1 MAAQEILAIS
11 QTQASNR
18 SSISALLELI
28 RQRDSFFVTSHARPD
43 GDALG
48 SALGMMYL
56 LEAMGKRVVVGFSD
70 PIPAVYRW
78 MPGIE

>member
-43 GDALG
+43 GDALC

-56 LEAMGKRVVVGFSD
+56 LEAMDEPDLTG
-70 PIPAVYRW
+70 
-78 MPGIE
+78 